1 MNSNDHEIINLTRD
15 EIKERHKLKKLEETK
30 RLFQEC
36 RDGIV
41 NPNYKLR
48 ISKTSY
54 GEMLIVS
61 RGRKNMDNL
70 IEFKPKVKK

>member
-15 EIKERHKLKKLEETK
+15 EIKERQKLKKIEENK

-36 RDGIV
+36 RDGVV

-48 ISKTSY
+48 ISKSIF
-54 GEMLIVS
+54 GDVLIVS
-61 RGRKNMDNL
+61 KGRKNMNNL
-70 IEFKPKVKK
+70 VEFKPKVKK